1 MSRYCLNCDGPTARR
16 IEALARR
23 YGVTEE
29 EVLAQLVE
37 VGLEELED
45 EHPA

>member
-1 MSRYCLNCDGPTARR
+1 MPRYCLDCDGPVARR
-16 IEALARR
+16 IEALATR

-37 VGLEELED
+37 VGLEELEE
-45 EHPA
+45 EHSA